1 MTEQNVDPKSALII
15 ATSYGVE
22 ADELLTPQKHLEEA
36 GCTVTVA
43 TPGGED
49 IQTLVG
55 DKDPGPTVPATAALA
70 DVDVEGYAVLVIPGG
85 TLNADSLRLDA
96 DALRLVNDFAEAGTP
111 IAAIC
116 HGPWLA
122 VEAGLVE
129 GRTLTSYASLRTDI
143 TNAGGS
149 WVDEPVA
156 VDDTGSFPLIT
167 SRTPDDLEQFTGAI
181 GKALA

>member
-1 MTEQNVDPKSALII
+1 MNEQNADQKSALII

-22 ADELLTPQKHLEEA
+22 ADELLAPQRYLEGA
-36 GCTVTVA
+36 GYAVTVA
-43 TPGGED
+43 TPDGED
-49 IQTLVG
+49 IRTLVS
-55 DKDPGPTVPATAALA
+55 DKDPGPTVPATSTLA
-70 DVDVEGYAVLVIPGG
+70 DVDVEGHAVLVVPGG

-96 DALRLVNDFAEAGTP
+96 DALRLVKGFAEAGTP

-122 VEAGLVE
+122 VEADLVE

-143 TNAGGS
+143 SNAGGS

-156 VDDTGSFPLIT
+156 VDDTGSFTLIT
-167 SRTPDDLEQFTGAI
+167 SRTPEDLEQFTAAI
-181 GKALA
+181 GEHLA